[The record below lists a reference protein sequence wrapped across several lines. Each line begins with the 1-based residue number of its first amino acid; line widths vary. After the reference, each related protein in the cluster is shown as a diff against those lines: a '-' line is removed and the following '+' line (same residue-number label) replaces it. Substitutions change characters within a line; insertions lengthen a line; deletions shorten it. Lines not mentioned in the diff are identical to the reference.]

1 MIVANRMTPNPT
13 TVSPEAPVDQALERM
28 RQKNVR
34 HLPVVDADGHLV
46 GLVTDHALNI
56 AWFPSLLEELTV
68 ADVMD
73 ADPLWV
79 SPQTSVYE
87 AARLVHRNRITG
99 LPVLDGD
106 DLIGIITLGDMLA
119 ALIEVLGLLT
129 ESVRLDVELTGGSQA
144 LRGAMD
150 ILRDND
156 AEPISVALLPAKD
169 ERKVYCFRLKPCD
182 RAAIEAQLTAAGHR
196 VLA

>member
-1 MIVANRMTPNPT
+1 MSPNPFT
-13 TVSPEAPVDQALERM
+13 ITPEAPVDQALELM

-34 HLPVVDADGHLV
+34 HLPVVDAGERLV
-46 GLVTDHALNI
+46 GLVTDHALNT
-56 AWFPSLLEELTV
+56 AWFPSLLEELSV

-79 SPQTSVYE
+79 TPQTTVYE
-87 AARLVHRNRITG
+87 AARLVHHHRITG

-129 ESVRLDVELTGGSQA
+129 ESVRLDVELSGGPHA

-150 ILRDND
+150 ILRENN
-156 AEPISVALLPAKD
+156 AEAISVALLPTQD
-169 ERKVYCFRLKPCD
+169 DRRVYCFRLKPCD
-182 RAAIEAQLTAAGHR
+182 HQAIARQLTEAGHK
-196 VLA
+196 VIS